1 MYAVPLTNDLVYI
14 ILHTAS
20 KEKSAGRPA
29 WGSEE
34 KVNMDMLD
42 EISEHAPGGKKVEER
57 NEFQQ
62 ACDDF
67 VYAQRRFN
75 KIDFRVRTDNAAD
88 ASQWFHWLG
97 QRYMTEKRV
106 WELFCN
112 GFETDKMIKLYL
124 EFRGCL
130 LRGDRLKPN
139 A

>member
-1 MYAVPLTNDLVYI
+1 M
-14 ILHTAS
+14 
-20 KEKSAGRPA
+20 
-29 WGSEE
+29 
-34 KVNMDMLD
+34 NMEDMLD
-42 EISEHAPGGKKVEER
+42 EITEHAPDGKKVEER

-75 KIDFRVRTDNAAD
+75 RIDFRVRTDNAAD

-97 QRYMTEKRV
+97 QRYMTEKRI

-130 LRGDRLKPN
+130 LRGDSLKPN